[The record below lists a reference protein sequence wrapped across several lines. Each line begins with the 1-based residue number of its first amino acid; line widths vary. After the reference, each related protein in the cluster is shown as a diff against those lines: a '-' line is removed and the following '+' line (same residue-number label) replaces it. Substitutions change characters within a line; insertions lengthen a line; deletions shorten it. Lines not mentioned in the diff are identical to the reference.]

1 MITPDDV
8 LDCWLKE
15 VGPDRWYA
23 ADAALDALLARRFSS
38 AVKAARHGTY
48 DKWILKPESALALV
62 ILLDQI
68 PRNIFRD
75 KAEAF
80 ASDAKAVAMAKR
92 ALNLGFDERVPE
104 PQRQFFYLPL
114 MHSESQCD
122 QDRCV
127 RLMMVR
133 MPETGASNLQHAIAH
148 RDIIRRFGRFPFRN
162 EALGRHS
169 TRAEHLWLADG
180 GYHVAQAAE

>member
-1 MITPDDV
+1 METPMVTPDDV
-8 LDCWLKE
+8 LGIWIDE

-23 ADAALDALLARRFSS
+23 ADPALDARLAARLSS
-38 AVKAARHGTY
+38 AVTAARHGAY
-48 DKWILKPESALALV
+48 DKWILTARSALALL
-62 ILLDQI
+62 ILLDQV

-92 ALNLGFDERVPE
+92 ALNLGFDELVPE
-104 PQRQFFYLPL
+104 PERQFFYLPL

-127 RLMMVR
+127 RLMLTR
-133 MPETGASNLQHAIAH
+133 MPRTGANNLDHAIAH
-148 RDIIRRFGRFPFRN
+148 RNIIRRFGRFPFRN
-162 EALGRHS
+162 EALGRHT
-169 TRAEHLWLADG
+169 TRAEHAWLAEG
-180 GYHVAQAAE
+180 GYAV